1 MSSADITL
9 AALLDAR
16 RAGRLVQFHAEE
28 AANPDFNEVVDDVIA
43 AVTRREAGYRGAIT
57 RAMARLA
64 ATRLMDL
71 AANRDADPQVRAEAS
86 EGLRRFTRKLS
97 DAGVRDDAELA
108 HRHALGDDIA
118 RFLDRPDQPR
128 TQPKLPEVPPGP
140 PIGGD

>member
-1 MSSADITL
+1 M
-9 AALLDAR
+9 
-16 RAGRLVQFHAEE
+16 QFHAED
-28 AANPDFNEVVDDVIA
+28 ATNPGFNEVVNDVIA

-57 RAMARLA
+57 RGTARLA

-86 EGLRRFTRKLS
+86 EGLRRLAVKLG
-97 DAGVRDDAELA
+97 DAGIHDDAELA
-108 HRHALGDDIA
+108 HRHALRDDIA

-140 PIGGD
+140 PIGD